1 MTNSL
6 LFTSKQFQRI
16 SNSLTYLQQLQFLTL
31 IFNQKNGFGPHSAKF
46 LGNALKSLH
55 ELLHLNLKI
64 RNFNQ
69 INQGGAY
76 NLSQGIKSL
85 SGLRSIQ
92 LYLEGCNIQRQG
104 AILIVQDK
112 IQSDGAVAI
121 GRAIKNLYDLNE
133 LKIQIGEQNEIKKIG
148 AYEIGVGMQFLTN
161 LTHLRLIIKDNND
174 IESDGISSICKSI
187 SKMIYL
193 KYLYLNFGNQNQ
205 IQSSTI
211 YEISQAIKQL
221 ANLKYFQID
230 IHINEIT
237 SNYISEITDLI
248 RLINSININFI
259 YQQLDNT
266 IKCLITTESNRF
278 CYLDTTITIKSNIYN
293 SKGICQNIFQPIES
307 INQIPSIK
315 ILQIQAPSTQ
325 NLDQEICYKL
335 GDSLKQLLLLENLQ
349 INFGENKIGF
359 HVLDLGNSLSKLA
372 NLKHLQL
379 NNISEIEIKLIGRFQ
394 QRAQL
399 PCKNQNQQKQSKVI
413 LKFLSSSIQT
423 ITRLH
428 IDLNSNR
435 IGDAGAS
442 GLGSALAQCTNLSNL
457 TLDLGW
463 NEIGDAGASGLGS
476 ALAQCTNL
484 SNLRLHL
491 GSNKIGD
498 AGVSGLGF
506 ALAQCTNLS
515 NLRLHLRSNKIG
527 DAGASGL
534 GSALAQCASGLG
546 SALAQCTNLSN
557 LTLNLRSNRIGDAG
571 ASGLGSALAQ
581 CTNLSNLTLD
591 LGGNQIGDAG
601 ASGLGSALAQCTNL
615 SNLTLDLRIQIIKQF
630 TFNIQ
635 LDIIKSPMIK
645 NPKKIINYDE
655 NNRKTLKRE
664 FSEIQLGQRSFQQ
677 MQVVQKIVQNSL
689 QNELKQDKENIQK
702 FSKKTSLSPNQQ
714 ESRNNTNRS
723 KSPSYKLNS
732 ARISDE
738 NQRYQEPQK
747 ISTKRENL
755 SGTRIQDNFLSSAKI
770 ASNSQNRYSD
780 QFKKQKSN
788 QYLQTNNFVQ
798 QDKQVLDELRNYCF
812 RKKQ

>member
-1 MTNSL
+1 MDLDLSQLNS
-6 LFTSKQFQRI
+6 QEMH
-16 SNSLTYLQQLQFLTL
+16 
-31 IFNQKNGFGPHSAKF
+31 QKVYMNY
-46 LGNALKSLH
+46 
-55 ELLHLNLKI
+55 LLHLNLKI
-64 RNFNQ
+64 GSFNQ
-69 INQGGAY
+69 INQDGAY

-104 AILIVQDK
+104 AMLIGDSLSYLTRLKTLLLLIVQDK

-174 IESDGISSICKSI
+174 IESDGISSICKLI

-230 IHINEIT
+230 IHINEII

-278 CYLDTTITIKSNIYN
+278 CYLDSTITIKSNIYN

-349 INFGENKIGF
+349 INFGQNEIGF
-359 HVLDLGNSLSKLA
+359 HVLDLGISLSKLA

-413 LKFLSSSIQT
+413 LK
-423 ITRLH
+423 
-428 IDLNSNR
+428 
-435 IGDAGAS
+435 G
-442 GLGSALAQCTNLSNL
+442 C
-457 TLDLGW
+457 
-463 NEIGDAGASGLGS
+463 
-476 ALAQCTNL
+476 
-484 SNLRLHL
+484 
-491 GSNKIGD
+491 
-498 AGVSGLGF
+498 
-506 ALAQCTNLS
+506 
-515 NLRLHLRSNKIG
+515 
-527 DAGASGL
+527 
-534 GSALAQCASGLG
+534 
-546 SALAQCTNLSN
+546 
-557 LTLNLRSNRIGDAG
+557 
-571 ASGLGSALAQ
+571 
-581 CTNLSNLTLD
+581 
-591 LGGNQIGDAG
+591 
-601 ASGLGSALAQCTNL
+601 
-615 SNLTLDLRIQIIKQF
+615 
-630 TFNIQ
+630 
-635 LDIIKSPMIK
+635 
-645 NPKKIINYDE
+645 
-655 NNRKTLKRE
+655 
-664 FSEIQLGQRSFQQ
+664 EIQSKIPSHFQN
-677 MQVVQKIVQNSL
+677 QKQWVS
-689 QNELKQDKENIQK
+689 
-702 FSKKTSLSPNQQ
+702 
-714 ESRNNTNRS
+714 NNNGE
-723 KSPSYKLNS
+723 
-732 ARISDE
+732 I
-738 NQRYQEPQK
+738 
-747 ISTKRENL
+747 KR
-755 SGTRIQDNFLSSAKI
+755 K
-770 ASNSQNRYSD
+770 
-780 QFKKQKSN
+780 
-788 QYLQTNNFVQ
+788 
-798 QDKQVLDELRNYCF
+798 
-812 RKKQ
+812 